1 MIDEVR
7 ALKTAVQTGKV
18 AIGVKSVRYALR
30 TKKAKLIVVA
40 TNCPEAFLAAEGG
53 VRVHTFAGTNAE
65 LGAACGK
72 PFSVAALAILE
83 PGESNILSV

>member
-1 MIDEVR
+1 MIDEAR

-18 AIGVKSVRYALR
+18 VLGIKSVREAVK
-30 TKKAKLIVVA
+30 TKKARLVVVA
-40 TNCPEAFLAAEGG
+40 NNCPDLGLPTAAD
-53 VRVHTFAGTNAE
+53 VKVHQFSGTNAD

-72 PFSVAALAILE
+72 PFSVAALAVLE

>member
-7 ALKTAVQTGKV
+7 ALKTAVQTGRV
-18 AIGVKSVRYALR
+18 AIGVKSVRSALR
-30 TKKAKLIVVA
+30 AKKAKLVVVA
-40 TNCPEAFLAAEGG
+40 TNCPEVFMPAEGG
-53 VRVHTFAGTNAE
+53 ARIHTFPGTNAE

-72 PFSVAALAILE
+72 PFSIAALAILE